1 MPIKKE
7 LVYPIFL
14 ECCQFATDIFW
25 ENIFEDLAYGKSPY
39 GTYISKD
46 FLCCSYRNKDFSYKI
61 EQKDPEVIFNELYN
75 LLSEKLGLLSQS
87 EKVKKRKAFKDIEN
101 NMKDTRKNWND
112 IKKKNIKELLIELY
126 VTGIQTKHSLS
137 TKQAKYLLSIIFIA
151 IILKVI
157 TNNDI
162 IYENN
167 RIQHIEGIDF
177 IKKQIIIKRD
187 LYKLEVSFAPNIVMD
202 KKLMSD
208 NWDKYLKDLKK
219 LISPSNSD

>member
-1 MPIKKE
+1 MPIKKD
-7 LVYPIFL
+7 LVYPFFL
-14 ECCQFATDIFW
+14 ECCRFTSDIFW

-46 FLCCSYRNKDFSYKI
+46 FYVVAIEIKI
-61 EQKDPEVIFNELYN
+61 LATKLKKDPEVIYNELYN
-75 LLSEKLGLLSQS
+75 LLSVKLGLLSQS
-87 EKVKKRKAFKDIEN
+87 EKVKKRKAFKDMEN
-101 NMKDTRKNWND
+101 TMKDTRKNWND

-126 VTGIQTKHSLS
+126 VTDMQTKHSLS
-137 TKQAKYLLSIIFIA
+137 TKQAKHLLSIIFIA
-151 IILKVI
+151 IVFKVI

-187 LYKLEVSFAPNIVMD
+187 LYKLEVSFAPNIIID

-219 LISPSNSD
+219 LISSSSD

>member
-14 ECCQFATDIFW
+14 ECCRFSTDIFW
-25 ENIFEDLAYGKSPY
+25 ENIFENLAYGKSPY

-61 EQKDPEVIFNELYN
+61 EQKDPENIYNELYDI
-75 LLSEKLGLLSQS
+75 LSVKLGLLSQT
-87 EKVKKRKAFKDIEN
+87 EKVKKRKDFKDMEN
-101 NMKDTRKNWND
+101 IMKDTRKNWND

-126 VTGIQTKHSLS
+126 VTDIQKTHSLS
-137 TKQAKYLLSIIFIA
+137 TKQSKYLLSIIFIA
-151 IILKVI
+151 IVFKVI

-177 IKKQIIIKRD
+177 VKKQIIIKRD

-219 LISPSNSD
+219 LISSSNSD

>member
-7 LVYPIFL
+7 LVYPFFL
-14 ECCQFATDIFW
+14 ECCRFTTDIFW

-61 EQKDPEVIFNELYN
+61 EQKDPEVNYNEIYH
-75 LLSEKLGLLSQS
+75 LLSVKLGLLSKT
-87 EKVKKRKAFKDIEN
+87 EKNKKRKAFKDMEN
-101 NMKDTRKNWND
+101 TMKDNRKNWND

-126 VTGIQTKHSLS
+126 VTDMQTKHSLS
-137 TKQAKYLLSIIFIA
+137 IKQAKHLLSIIFIA
-151 IILKVI
+151 IIFKVI

-162 IYENN
+162 VYENN

-177 IKKQIIIKRD
+177 VKKQIIIKRD
-187 LYKLEVSFAPNIVMD
+187 LYKLEVSFAPNIVLD

-219 LISPSNSD
+219 LIPQSNSD

>member
-1 MPIKKE
+1 MPIKKD
-7 LVYPIFL
+7 LVYPFFL
-14 ECCQFATDIFW
+14 ECCRFATDIFW

-61 EQKDPEVIFNELYN
+61 EKKDPEVIYNELYN
-75 LLSEKLGLLSQS
+75 LLSVKLGLLSQS
-87 EKVKKRKAFKDIEN
+87 EKVKKRKAFKDMEN
-101 NMKDTRKNWND
+101 TMKDTRKNWND

-126 VTGIQTKHSLS
+126 VTDMQNKHSLS
-137 TKQAKYLLSIIFIA
+137 TKQAKHLLSIIFIA
-151 IILKVI
+151 IVFKVI

-219 LISPSNSD
+219 LISSSNSD

>member
-1 MPIKKE
+1 MPIKKD

-25 ENIFEDLAYGKSPY
+25 ENIFEDLAYGKTPY

-61 EQKDPEVIFNELYN
+61 EQKDPKVIFNELYN
-75 LLSEKLGLLSQS
+75 LLSAKLGLLSQS
-87 EKVKKRKAFKDIEN
+87 EKVTKRKAFKDLEN
-101 NMKDTRKNWND
+101 TMKDTRKNWND

-126 VTGIQTKHSLS
+126 VTDMQTKHSLS
-137 TKQAKYLLSIIFIA
+137 TKQAKHLLFIIFIA
-151 IILKVI
+151 IVFKAI
-157 TNNDI
+157 TNNNI
-162 IYENN
+162 NYENN

-177 IKKQIIIKRD
+177 VKKQIIIKKN

-219 LISPSNSD
+219 LISPSKSD

>member
-101 NMKDTRKNWND
+101 NMKDTRKTWND

>member
-14 ECCQFATDIFW
+14 ECCHFATDIFW
-25 ENIFEDLAYGKSPY
+25 ENIFEDLAYRKAPY

-61 EQKDPEVIFNELYN
+61 EQKEPQVIYDELYD
-75 LLSEKLGLLSQS
+75 LLSVKLGLLSQK
-87 EKVKKRKAFKDIEN
+87 EKVKKRKAFKDMED
-101 NMKDTRKNWND
+101 NMRDTRKNWND

-126 VTGIQTKHSLS
+126 VTDMKIKHSLS
-137 TKQAKYLLSIIFIA
+137 IKQAKYLLSIIFIA
-151 IILKVI
+151 MVFKVI

-167 RIQHIEGIDF
+167 RVQHIEGIDF
-177 IKKQIIIKRD
+177 IKKQVIVKRD
-187 LYKLEVSFAPNIVMD
+187 LYKLEVSFAPNIIID

-208 NWDKYLKDLKK
+208 NWDRYLKDLRKI
-219 LISPSNSD
+219 ISPSNSD